1 MPVRKN
7 DIEDL
12 IELRKIYTLSELAE
26 EIECS
31 RRSLIRW
38 TKKQTKAQKKNRNK
52 IQQFLNRRFTAK
64 ELANLRRVRPMLS
77 PKEIRDYA
85 GLSVGEFSQRL
96 GVSPQTIYAWEKG
109 RSKPSP
115 LVREKLFRFAAYPD
129 RDKYR
134 KIKRKITFA
143 EKDWLLD
150 DIYDYDS
157 YRKKLDLLFRKYEFG
172 EGNFEIKIQLK
183 KHE

>member
-1 MPVRKN
+1 MQAKP
-7 DIEDL
+7 
-12 IELRKIYTLSELAE
+12 
-26 EIECS
+26 
-31 RRSLIRW
+31 
-38 TKKQTKAQKKNRNK
+38 QKKNRNK
-52 IQQFLNRRFTAK
+52 IRQFLNRRFTAK
-64 ELANLRRVRPMLS
+64 ELAILRRIRPMLS

-85 GLSVGEFSQRL
+85 GLTVAEFSQRL

-115 LVREKLFRFAAYPD
+115 LVREMLSRFAMYPD

-134 KIKRKITFA
+134 KIKGKMTIA

-150 DIYDYDS
+150 DLYDYDS

-172 EGNFEIKIQLK
+172 EGDLEIKIQLK
-183 KHE
+183 KRAE